1 MFLKEPLAPAQAAH
15 LVRWDSVAGKR
26 YRVLRSTNLLNG
38 FTAVQ
43 TGIAASAPDN
53 VFTDFPPAGATLIYG
68 VGLEP

>member
-1 MFLKEPLAPAQAAH
+1 MFMKAPLAPAQAAY

-38 FTAVQ
+38 FTTVQ

-53 VFTDFPPAGATLIYG
+53 VFTDVPPAGATLIYG